1 MEALNESSIFQLQ
14 RIIQNLQQADKTFAN
29 NSLTP
34 PHMPVTPLG
43 SYNAHKEK
51 KSSLAEVI
59 IWLSYLVIG
68 APVNF
73 CVTCNCISLETPGP
87 I

>member
-1 MEALNESSIFQLQ
+1 MEALNESSISQLQ
-14 RIIQNLQQADKTFAN
+14 RILQNFHQADKTFAN

-59 IWLSYLVIG
+59 IWLSLRYYIHFG

-73 CVTCNCISLETPGP
+73 KFV
-87 I
+87 

>member
-1 MEALNESSIFQLQ
+1 MFQLQ

-59 IWLSYLVIG
+59 IWLSQRYFIYFG
-68 APVNF
+68 TPVNLTF
-73 CVTCNCISLETPGP
+73 V
-87 I
+87 